1 MLKVYLINKEK
12 SEGMWLPIPSNGS
25 QDQEV
30 LYFSEGC
37 TLEIGAVISSE
48 ESLKVHLVGKI
59 IQPYRGINEITFL
72 DRQTEGMTEK
82 EKAVFQAALDI
93 VKPCS
98 IIDIINLS
106 CNLDNVILY
115 EGVTD
120 YEELGKR
127 LLESGDI
134 ARERGCFTEYG
145 YAVLARKPF
154 QRIYDGKKLP
164 DPVCDSSCIILV
176 DLYSRYYAAKYFTYH
191 ISLPASEERLAL
203 AEKNLGGKTLDAHKI
218 ININC
223 PVRELRL
230 LLPFSDN
237 VREINE
243 FARVLAEKGI
253 MKDAGLRNKL
263 FAAMEAELP
272 ENMAQAKEI
281 AENLEY
287 YEFLPWRIRTAAD
300 YADYYLEKEKISI
313 GDSLKPF
320 FDYDAFGKRQMRMD
334 SVAETKYGL
343 ILRVDRPIRQL
354 PEELTGFK
362 LFSPLKGIL
371 HLDSGGDV
379 SDQAEEIS
387 PRELCRF
394 KDEIQK
400 RVRQNCFEKEGDRG
414 FVYYLENRLLERKIF
429 SMIPTVELW
438 NGELWGVL
446 EVKTYG
452 NLSPQELSRL
462 ERIWEERQSCD
473 WGEDFEQQQIETEEG
488 YISVSF
494 WNSSDD
500 FFIKTEQELKQEQSQ
515 KAGMQM
521 GGSGLFNK
529 MHIQLLI

>member
-1 MLKVYLINKEK
+1 MLKLYLINKEK
-12 SEGMWLPIPSNGS
+12 SEGMWLPIPPNSS
-25 QDQEV
+25 QHQEV
-30 LYFSEGC
+30 FFSEGG

-48 ESLKVHLVGKI
+48 ESLKVHLEGKI
-59 IQPYRGINEITFL
+59 FQTYRGIDEMMFL
-72 DRQTEGMTEK
+72 DQQTAGMTEK

-93 VKPCS
+93 VKPHS

-106 CNLDNVILY
+106 CNLDNVMLY
-115 EGVTD
+115 ESATD
-120 YEELGKR
+120 YKELGKR
-127 LLESGDI
+127 LLESGDV
-134 ARERGCFTEYG
+134 ARGTLPCPDDRTVGEKYAESHRGRFTEYG

-154 QRIYDGKKLP
+154 QRIYDGKKMP
-164 DPVCDSSCIILV
+164 DHVYDSSCIILV
-176 DLYSRYYAAKYFTYH
+176 NLYSCYNAAKYFTYP

-203 AEKNLGGKTLDAHKI
+203 AEKNLGGKTLDSHKI

-223 PVRELRL
+223 PVQELRP
-230 LLPFSDN
+230 LLPLSDN

-243 FARVLAEKGI
+243 FAWVLAEKGI

-281 AENLEY
+281 AEKLEY
-287 YEFLPWRIRTAAD
+287 YEFLPWQIRTAAD

-313 GDSLKPF
+313 VDSLKPF

-354 PEELTGFK
+354 QEELTGFK

-371 HLDSGGDV
+371 RLDSGGDV

-400 RVRQNCFEKEGDRG
+400 RVRQNCLEKEGDRG
-414 FVYYLENRLLERKIF
+414 YVYYLENRLLERKIF

-438 NGELWGVL
+438 NGELWCVL

-452 NLSPQELSRL
+452 TLPPQELSRL
-462 ERIWEERQSCD
+462 ERIWEEQLSCN
-473 WGEDFEQQQIETEEG
+473 WGEEFVLLPI
-488 YISVSF
+488 
-494 WNSSDD
+494 
-500 FFIKTEQELKQEQSQ
+500 FFDLK
-515 KAGMQM
+515 
-521 GGSGLFNK
+521 
-529 MHIQLLI
+529 LL